1 MANFERRSVPQKP
14 KTMNCPI
21 TDKTFKKRDGSTG
34 TVGYFSF
41 RDGNKSYS
49 IQIVR
54 TSTGKTT
61 KKGREITG
69 WAQVAQFIDGGGNGS
84 W

>member
-1 MANFERRSVPQKP
+1 MANFDRRSVPQKP
-14 KTMNCPI
+14 KTINCAI

-41 RDGNKSYS
+41 KDGNKSYS
-49 IQIVR
+49 IQITRVA
-54 TSTGKTT
+54 TGKQTR
-61 KKGREITG
+61 KGRDITG
-69 WAQVAQFIDGGGNGS
+69 WAQVAQFIDGGNGG